1 MASKKVIQ
9 KKFKQDKCVSDYNV
23 DELDYLAN
31 PLGKANFKQPIKK
44 EIKKEAENKSWT
56 DKVKCEV
63 CNKEYARSGVTSH
76 RGTKLHQY
84 KLSMSQKFIGLLDKN
99 VDNLN
104 AGKRKI
110 NI

>member
-1 MASKKVIQ
+1 MASKKVMQ
-9 KKFKQDKCVSDYNV
+9 KKFKQDKCVSDYDV

-44 EIKKEAENKSWT
+44 EIVKKVPNKPWT
-56 DKVKCEV
+56 EKVKCEV
-63 CNKEYARSGVTSH
+63 CNKEYSRSGVTSH

-99 VDNLN
+99 VDKLN
-104 AGKRKI
+104 ADKRKI
-110 NI
+110 II